1 MTYRERLNYWAI
13 AYLLPNMQR
22 SIIARYHRRPDAD
35 GHLRILQ
42 QTMPEQEFVVIFDV
56 NQG

>member
-1 MTYRERLNYWAI
+1 MPYRDRLNYWAI
-13 AYLLPNMQR
+13 VCLLPNMQR
-22 SIIARYHRRPDAD
+22 SLIARYHRRPDAD

-42 QTMPEQEFVVIFDV
+42 QTMPDQEFIVVFDL